1 MLLKTKMYSLKMET
15 KNIIRKLHISFKQH
29 VAKTFSTIF
38 IYFII
43 VYISIIIIYNWN
55 VYYFNYKLLFSIFL
69 INIALY
75 VKITKLKQHVALNV
89 KCKYYVAIF
98 I

>member
-1 MLLKTKMYSLKMET
+1 MLEY
-15 KNIIRKLHISFKQH
+15 
-29 VAKTFSTIF
+29 IF
-38 IYFII
+38 Y
-43 VYISIIIIYNWN
+43 
-55 VYYFNYKLLFSIFL
+55 VYYFNYKLMFSIFL